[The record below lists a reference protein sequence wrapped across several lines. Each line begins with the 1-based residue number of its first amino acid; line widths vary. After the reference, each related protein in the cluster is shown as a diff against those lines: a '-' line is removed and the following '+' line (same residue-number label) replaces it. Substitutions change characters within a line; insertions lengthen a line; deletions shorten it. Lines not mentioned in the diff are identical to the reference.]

1 MNEISTRSLTVAY
14 CLALAIVAALSFL
27 SHVTLN
33 GILQEQEG
41 SAAIINISGRQTM
54 LSQQVASLASQYAA
68 GDASRRAELSEAAD
82 TFEKFHRALDY
93 GDATLHIPAPE
104 SAALIAIYADTF
116 GKLDATAL
124 AYAARARKI
133 AGMQT
138 SDPTFRTEVAWL
150 LADETP
156 LLKLLERVVA
166 FHAGA
171 SEAQLGKLRL
181 LQSGSLIV
189 VLLTLVAEA
198 MGIFRPMVAKIQK
211 YTSELLRIAN
221 RDPLTGVFNRKGFT
235 DHALTELARAR
246 RYRRPTS
253 LLMIDAD
260 NFKAINDA
268 YGHAAGDTVLRAIAS
283 AIGASLRP
291 ADILSRLGG
300 EEFGVLLPETALAGA
315 TAAAERIRRR
325 VEAHTVNLPAG
336 PVEFTISIG
345 VTQMESAALA
355 LDAAMGRADAAL
367 YRAKGEGRN
376 RVVAIEAPPVVM
388 EVALTSAA

>member
-198 MGIFRPMVAKIQK
+198 MGIFRP
-211 YTSELLRIAN
+211 IAN